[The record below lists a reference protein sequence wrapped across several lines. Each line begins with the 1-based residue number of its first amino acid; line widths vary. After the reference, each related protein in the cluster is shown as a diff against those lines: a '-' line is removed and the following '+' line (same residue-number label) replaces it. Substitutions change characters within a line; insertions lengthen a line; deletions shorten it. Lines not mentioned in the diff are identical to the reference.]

1 MVTPADTVST
11 TEAVVDSPSV
21 EAAEE
26 SFVASDVSEAQVY
39 QLGPDDILD
48 EETPAESP
56 EEDQPVAVA
65 SEPEATDEPE
75 ETASEPVAEETTE
88 EPAEETDTEEAAPPV
103 NIRDTEEFRNL
114 QASADRQIA
123 AAQAEARQVA
133 AQAAEAASQQ
143 AIEVQVEAHRRDL
156 ARFYDEQGLTP
167 DMYAQRVAEAGDNLA
182 GRLRSE
188 AQAEQLNEA
197 QAAQQQQVV
206 QQNQNAAMG
215 MLTAFTKDLT
225 EKHNLSEPIETAL
238 NKVAAFGVTRI
249 TEFQDANNALSPE
262 FSYLGEA
269 IAEIAAEAG
278 KVASSR
284 AETASAEAKKSVVP
298 AGGPENQLDS
308 GGSQSGS
315 QSDAQF
321 MADYAAGRS
330 DDTARAI
337 AIQQKRGN
345 M

>member
-1 MVTPADTVST
+1 LVTPADTVST

-75 ETASEPVAEETTE
+75 ETASEPAAE
-88 EPAEETDTEEAAPPV
+88 EPAEEVASPV

-143 AIEVQVEAHRRDL
+143 VIETQVEAHRRDL
-156 ARFYDEQGLTP
+156 ATFYDQQGLTP

-197 QAAQQQQVV
+197 QTAQQQQVV

-249 TEFQDANNALSPE
+249 SEFQDANNALSPE

>member
-75 ETASEPVAEETTE
+75 ETASEPAAE
-88 EPAEETDTEEAAPPV
+88 EPAEEVASPV

-123 AAQAEARQVA
+123 AAQAEARQIA
-133 AQAAEAASQQ
+133 AQAAQAVSQQ
-143 AIEVQVEAHRRDL
+143 AIETQVEAHRRDL
-156 ARFYDEQGLTP
+156 ATFYDQQGLTP

-188 AQAEQLNEA
+188 AQAEQLTEA
-197 QAAQQQQVV
+197 QTAQQQQVV

-238 NKVAAFGVTRI
+238 NKVAAFGITRI
-249 TEFQDANNALSPE
+249 SEFQDANNALSPE

-278 KVASSR
+278 KVATSR

>member
-39 QLGPDDILD
+39 QLGPDDALD

-75 ETASEPVAEETTE
+75 ETASEPAAE
-88 EPAEETDTEEAAPPV
+88 EPAEEVASPV

-143 AIEVQVEAHRRDL
+143 VIETQVEAHRRDL
-156 ARFYDEQGLTP
+156 ATFYDQQGLTP

-188 AQAEQLNEA
+188 AQAEQLTEA
-197 QAAQQQQVV
+197 QTAQQQQVV

-238 NKVAAFGVTRI
+238 NKVAAFGITRI
-249 TEFQDANNALSPE
+249 SEFQDANNALSPE

-278 KVASSR
+278 KVATSR

-337 AIQQKRGN
+337 SIQQKRGN

>member
-88 EPAEETDTEEAAPPV
+88 ETDTEEAAPPV

-156 ARFYDEQGLTP
+156 ASFYDQQGLTP

-188 AQAEQLNEA
+188 AQAVQLNEA

>member
-75 ETASEPVAEETTE
+75 ETASEPAAE
-88 EPAEETDTEEAAPPV
+88 EPAEEVASPV

-123 AAQAEARQVA
+123 AAQAATRQAQADAAA
-133 AQAAEAASQQ
+133 AQSAQ
-143 AIEVQVEAHRRDL
+143 AIETQVEANRREL
-156 ARFYDEQGLTP
+156 VQFYEQQGITP
-167 DMYAQRVAEAGDNLA
+167 DVYAQRVAEAGENLA
-182 GRLRSE
+182 GRLQS
-188 AQAEQLNEA
+188 EA
-197 QAAQQQQVV
+197 QAAQATEAQQAQQQQAVR
-206 QQNQNAAMG
+206 QNQETAYG
-215 MLTAFTKDLT
+215 RLTAFTKELT
-225 EKHNLSEPIETAL
+225 DTHSLSEPVANSLNQIAAL
-238 NKVAAFGVTRI
+238 GSV
-249 TEFQDANNALSPE
+249 
-262 FSYLGEA
+262 A
-269 IAEIAAEAG
+269 IAEFEDAEGNPSQAYLLVGQAMANIAEEVG
-278 KVASSR
+278 KTVASQV
-284 AETASAEAKKSVVP
+284 ETATAEAKLAAVP
-298 AGGPENQLDS
+298 AGGPENTLDS
-308 GGSQSGS
+308 GGAQSGS

>member
-75 ETASEPVAEETTE
+75 ETASEPAAE
-88 EPAEETDTEEAAPPV
+88 EPAEEVASPV

-143 AIEVQVEAHRRDL
+143 VIETQVEAHRRDL
-156 ARFYDEQGLTP
+156 ATFYDEQGLTP

-188 AQAEQLNEA
+188 AQAEQLTEA
-197 QAAQQQQVV
+197 QTAQQQQVV

-238 NKVAAFGVTRI
+238 NKVAAFGITRI
-249 TEFQDANNALSPE
+249 SEFQDANNALSPE

-278 KVASSR
+278 KVATSR

>member
-75 ETASEPVAEETTE
+75 ETASEPAAE
-88 EPAEETDTEEAAPPV
+88 EPAEEVASPV

-143 AIEVQVEAHRRDL
+143 VIETQVEAHRRDL
-156 ARFYDEQGLTP
+156 ATFYDQQGLTP

-197 QAAQQQQVV
+197 QTAQQQQVV

-249 TEFQDANNALSPE
+249 SEFQDANNALSPE

>member
-1 MVTPADTVST
+1 
-11 TEAVVDSPSV
+11 
-21 EAAEE
+21 
-26 SFVASDVSEAQVY
+26 
-39 QLGPDDILD
+39 
-48 EETPAESP
+48 
-56 EEDQPVAVA
+56 
-65 SEPEATDEPE
+65 
-75 ETASEPVAEETTE
+75 
-88 EPAEETDTEEAAPPV
+88 
-103 NIRDTEEFRNL
+103 
-114 QASADRQIA
+114 
-123 AAQAEARQVA
+123 
-133 AQAAEAASQQ
+133 
-143 AIEVQVEAHRRDL
+143 
-156 ARFYDEQGLTP
+156 
-167 DMYAQRVAEAGDNLA
+167 MYAQRVAEAGDNLA

-188 AQAEQLNEA
+188 AQAEQLTEA
-197 QAAQQQQVV
+197 QTAQQQQVV

-249 TEFQDANNALSPE
+249 SEFQDANNALSPE

-321 MADYAAGRS
+321 MADYAAGRT

-337 AIQQKRGN
+337 SIQQKRGN

>member
-75 ETASEPVAEETTE
+75 ETASEPAAE
-88 EPAEETDTEEAAPPV
+88 EPAEEVASPV

-143 AIEVQVEAHRRDL
+143 VIETQVEAHRRDL
-156 ARFYDEQGLTP
+156 ATFYDQQGLTP

-197 QAAQQQQVV
+197 QTAQQQQVV

-249 TEFQDANNALSPE
+249 SEFQDANNALSPE

-278 KVASSR
+278 KVATSR

>member
-75 ETASEPVAEETTE
+75 ETASEPAAE
-88 EPAEETDTEEAAPPV
+88 EPAEEVASPV

-143 AIEVQVEAHRRDL
+143 VIETQVEAHRRDL
-156 ARFYDEQGLTP
+156 ATFYDEQGLTP

-197 QAAQQQQVV
+197 QTAQQQQVV

-238 NKVAAFGVTRI
+238 NKVAAFGITRI
-249 TEFQDANNALSPE
+249 SEFQDANNALSPE

>member
-1 MVTPADTVST
+1 LVTPADTVST

-39 QLGPDDILD
+39 QLGPDDALD
-48 EETPAESP
+48 EETPAETL

-75 ETASEPVAEETTE
+75 ETASEPATE
-88 EPAEETDTEEAAPPV
+88 EPAEEVASPV

-123 AAQAEARQVA
+123 AAQTEARQVA

-143 AIEVQVEAHRRDL
+143 VIETQVEAHRRDL
-156 ARFYDEQGLTP
+156 ATFYDEQGLTP

-188 AQAEQLNEA
+188 AQAEQLTEA
-197 QAAQQQQVV
+197 QTAQQSQVV

-238 NKVAAFGVTRI
+238 NKVAAFGITRI
-249 TEFQDANNALSPE
+249 SEFQDANNGLSPE

-278 KVASSR
+278 KVATSR

-315 QSDAQF
+315 QSDTQF

-337 AIQQKRGN
+337 SIQQKRGN

>member
-1 MVTPADTVST
+1 LVTPADTVST
-11 TEAVVDSPSV
+11 TEAVVDSPLV

-39 QLGPDDILD
+39 QLGPDDALD
-48 EETPAESP
+48 EETPAETL

-75 ETASEPVAEETTE
+75 ETASEPATE
-88 EPAEETDTEEAAPPV
+88 EPAEEVASPV

-123 AAQAEARQVA
+123 AAQTEARQVA

-143 AIEVQVEAHRRDL
+143 VIETQVEAHRRDL
-156 ARFYDEQGLTP
+156 ATFYDQQGLTP

-188 AQAEQLNEA
+188 AQAEQLTEA
-197 QAAQQQQVV
+197 QTAQQSQVV
-206 QQNQNAAMG
+206 QQNQNSAMG
-215 MLTAFTKDLT
+215 MMTAFTKDLT

-238 NKVAAFGVTRI
+238 NKVAAFGITRI
-249 TEFQDANNALSPE
+249 SEFQDANNGLSPE

-278 KVASSR
+278 KVATSR

-315 QSDAQF
+315 QSDTQF
-321 MADYAAGRS
+321 MADYAAGRT

-337 AIQQKRGN
+337 SIQQKRGN

>member
-21 EAAEE
+21 ETAEE

-88 EPAEETDTEEAAPPV
+88 ETDTEEAAPPV

-156 ARFYDEQGLTP
+156 ASFYDEQGLTP

-188 AQAEQLNEA
+188 AQAVQLNEA

-249 TEFQDANNALSPE
+249 SEFQDANNALSPE

>member
-39 QLGPDDILD
+39 QLGPDDALD
-48 EETPAESP
+48 EETPAETL

-75 ETASEPVAEETTE
+75 ETASEPATE
-88 EPAEETDTEEAAPPV
+88 EPAEEVASPV

-123 AAQAEARQVA
+123 AAQTEARQVA

-143 AIEVQVEAHRRDL
+143 VIETQVEAHRRDL
-156 ARFYDEQGLTP
+156 ATFYDEQGLTP

-188 AQAEQLNEA
+188 AQAEQLTEA
-197 QAAQQQQVV
+197 QTAQQSQVV

-238 NKVAAFGVTRI
+238 NKVAAFGITRI
-249 TEFQDANNALSPE
+249 SEFQDANNGLSPE

-278 KVASSR
+278 KVATSR

-315 QSDAQF
+315 QSDTQF
-321 MADYAAGRS
+321 MADYAAGRT

-337 AIQQKRGN
+337 SIQQKRGN

>member
-1 MVTPADTVST
+1 LVTPADTVST

-75 ETASEPVAEETTE
+75 ETASEPAAE
-88 EPAEETDTEEAAPPV
+88 EPAEEVASPV

-143 AIEVQVEAHRRDL
+143 VIETQVEAHRRDL
-156 ARFYDEQGLTP
+156 ATFYDQQGLTP

-182 GRLRSE
+182 GRLQSE

-197 QAAQQQQVV
+197 QTAQQQQVV

-249 TEFQDANNALSPE
+249 SEFQDANNALSPE

>member
-39 QLGPDDILD
+39 QLGPDDALD
-48 EETPAESP
+48 EETPAETL

-75 ETASEPVAEETTE
+75 ETASEPATE
-88 EPAEETDTEEAAPPV
+88 EPAEEVASPV

-123 AAQAEARQVA
+123 AAQTEARQVA

-143 AIEVQVEAHRRDL
+143 VIETQVEAHRRDL
-156 ARFYDEQGLTP
+156 ATFYDQQGLTP

-188 AQAEQLNEA
+188 AQAEQLTEA
-197 QAAQQQQVV
+197 QTAQQSQVV
-206 QQNQNAAMG
+206 QQNQNSAMG
-215 MLTAFTKDLT
+215 MMTAFTKDLT

-238 NKVAAFGVTRI
+238 NKVAAFGITRI
-249 TEFQDANNALSPE
+249 SEFQDANNGLSPE

-278 KVASSR
+278 KVATSR

-315 QSDAQF
+315 QSDTQF
-321 MADYAAGRS
+321 MADYAAGRT

-337 AIQQKRGN
+337 SIQQKRGN

>member
-88 EPAEETDTEEAAPPV
+88 ETDTEEAAPPV

-156 ARFYDEQGLTP
+156 ASFYDEQGLTP

-188 AQAEQLNEA
+188 AQAVQLNEA

-249 TEFQDANNALSPE
+249 SEFQDANNALSPE

>member
-75 ETASEPVAEETTE
+75 ETASEPAAE
-88 EPAEETDTEEAAPPV
+88 EPAEEVASPV

-143 AIEVQVEAHRRDL
+143 VIETQVEAHRRDL
-156 ARFYDEQGLTP
+156 ATFYDQQGLTP

-188 AQAEQLNEA
+188 AQAEQLTEA
-197 QAAQQQQVV
+197 QTAQQQQVV

-238 NKVAAFGVTRI
+238 NKVAAFGITRI
-249 TEFQDANNALSPE
+249 SEFQDANNGLSPE

-278 KVASSR
+278 KVATSR

>member
-75 ETASEPVAEETTE
+75 ETASEPAAE
-88 EPAEETDTEEAAPPV
+88 EPAEEVASPV

-143 AIEVQVEAHRRDL
+143 VIETQVEAHRRDL
-156 ARFYDEQGLTP
+156 ATFYDQQGLTP

-188 AQAEQLNEA
+188 AQAEQLTEA
-197 QAAQQQQVV
+197 QTAQQQQVV

-249 TEFQDANNALSPE
+249 SEFQDANNALSPE

>member
-11 TEAVVDSPSV
+11 TEAVVDSPLV

-48 EETPAESP
+48 EETPAESL

-75 ETASEPVAEETTE
+75 ETASEPAAE
-88 EPAEETDTEEAAPPV
+88 EPAEEVASPV

-123 AAQAEARQVA
+123 AAQTEARQVA

-143 AIEVQVEAHRRDL
+143 VIETQVEAHRRDL
-156 ARFYDEQGLTP
+156 ATFYDEQGLTP

-182 GRLRSE
+182 GRLKSE

-197 QAAQQQQVV
+197 QTAQQQQVV

-238 NKVAAFGVTRI
+238 NKVAAFGITRI
-249 TEFQDANNALSPE
+249 SEFQDANNGLSPE

-278 KVASSR
+278 KVATSR

-298 AGGPENQLDS
+298 AGGPGNQLDS

-337 AIQQKRGN
+337 SIQQKRGN

>member
-75 ETASEPVAEETTE
+75 ETASEPVAEE
-88 EPAEETDTEEAAPPV
+88 PAEETDTEEAAPPV

-143 AIEVQVEAHRRDL
+143 AIETQVEAHRRDL

-298 AGGPENQLDS
+298 AGGSENQLDS
-308 GGSQSGS
+308 GGANRVLSQMHSSWRITPQDEATIQHEPSQSSKNVETCSWG
-315 QSDAQF
+315 
-321 MADYAAGRS
+321 
-330 DDTARAI
+330 
-337 AIQQKRGN
+337 
-345 M
+345 

>member
-75 ETASEPVAEETTE
+75 ETASEPAAE
-88 EPAEETDTEEAAPPV
+88 EPAEEVASPV

-123 AAQAEARQVA
+123 AAQAQARQVS

-143 AIEVQVEAHRRDL
+143 VIETQVEAHRRDL
-156 ARFYDEQGLTP
+156 ATFYDEQGLTP

-188 AQAEQLNEA
+188 AQAEQLTEA
-197 QAAQQQQVV
+197 QTAQQQQVV

-238 NKVAAFGVTRI
+238 NKVAAFGITRI
-249 TEFQDANNALSPE
+249 SEFQDANNALSPE

>member
-75 ETASEPVAEETTE
+75 ETASEPAAE
-88 EPAEETDTEEAAPPV
+88 EPAEEVASPV

-143 AIEVQVEAHRRDL
+143 VIETQVEAHRRDL
-156 ARFYDEQGLTP
+156 ATFYDQQGLTP

-188 AQAEQLNEA
+188 AQAEQLTEA
-197 QAAQQQQVV
+197 QTAQQQQVV

-249 TEFQDANNALSPE
+249 SEFQDANNALSPE

-278 KVASSR
+278 KVATSR

>member
-39 QLGPDDILD
+39 QLGPDDALD

-75 ETASEPVAEETTE
+75 ETASEPAAE
-88 EPAEETDTEEAAPPV
+88 EPAEEVASPV

-143 AIEVQVEAHRRDL
+143 VIETQVEAHRRDL
-156 ARFYDEQGLTP
+156 ATFYDQQGLTP

-197 QAAQQQQVV
+197 QTAQQQQVV

-249 TEFQDANNALSPE
+249 SEFQDANNALSPE

-278 KVASSR
+278 KVATSR

>member
-26 SFVASDVSEAQVY
+26 SLVTSDVSEAQVY
-39 QLGPDDILD
+39 QLGPDDALD
-48 EETPAESP
+48 EETPAETL

-75 ETASEPVAEETTE
+75 ETASEPATE
-88 EPAEETDTEEAAPPV
+88 EPAEEVASPV

-123 AAQAEARQVA
+123 AAQTEARQVA

-143 AIEVQVEAHRRDL
+143 VIETQVEAHRRDL
-156 ARFYDEQGLTP
+156 ATFYDQQGLTP

-188 AQAEQLNEA
+188 AQAEQLTEA
-197 QAAQQQQVV
+197 QTAQQNQVV

-238 NKVAAFGVTRI
+238 NKVAAFGITRI
-249 TEFQDANNALSPE
+249 SEFQDANNGLSPE

-278 KVASSR
+278 KVATSR

-315 QSDAQF
+315 QSDTQF
-321 MADYAAGRS
+321 MADYAAGRT

-337 AIQQKRGN
+337 SIQQKRGN

>member
-1 MVTPADTVST
+1 LVTPADTVST

-75 ETASEPVAEETTE
+75 ETASEPAAE
-88 EPAEETDTEEAAPPV
+88 EPAEEVASPV

-143 AIEVQVEAHRRDL
+143 VIETQVEAHRRDL
-156 ARFYDEQGLTP
+156 ATFYDEQGLTP

-188 AQAEQLNEA
+188 AQAEQLTEA
-197 QAAQQQQVV
+197 QTAQQQQVV

-249 TEFQDANNALSPE
+249 SEFQDANNALSPE

>member
-75 ETASEPVAEETTE
+75 ETASEPAAE
-88 EPAEETDTEEAAPPV
+88 EPAEEVASPV

-143 AIEVQVEAHRRDL
+143 VIETQVEAHRRDL
-156 ARFYDEQGLTP
+156 ATFYDEQGLTP

-188 AQAEQLNEA
+188 AQAEQLTEA
-197 QAAQQQQVV
+197 QTAQQQQVV

-238 NKVAAFGVTRI
+238 NKVAAFGITRI
-249 TEFQDANNALSPE
+249 SEFQDANNALSPE

>member
-39 QLGPDDILD
+39 QLGPDDALD

-75 ETASEPVAEETTE
+75 ETASEPAAE
-88 EPAEETDTEEAAPPV
+88 EPAEEVASPV

-143 AIEVQVEAHRRDL
+143 VIETQVEAHRRDL
-156 ARFYDEQGLTP
+156 ATFYDQQGLTP

-197 QAAQQQQVV
+197 QTAQQQQVV

-238 NKVAAFGVTRI
+238 NKVAAFGITRI
-249 TEFQDANNALSPE
+249 SEFQDANNALSPE

-278 KVASSR
+278 KVATSR

>member
-1 MVTPADTVST
+1 
-11 TEAVVDSPSV
+11 
-21 EAAEE
+21 
-26 SFVASDVSEAQVY
+26 
-39 QLGPDDILD
+39 
-48 EETPAESP
+48 
-56 EEDQPVAVA
+56 
-65 SEPEATDEPE
+65 
-75 ETASEPVAEETTE
+75 
-88 EPAEETDTEEAAPPV
+88 
-103 NIRDTEEFRNL
+103 
-114 QASADRQIA
+114 
-123 AAQAEARQVA
+123 
-133 AQAAEAASQQ
+133 
-143 AIEVQVEAHRRDL
+143 
-156 ARFYDEQGLTP
+156 
-167 DMYAQRVAEAGDNLA
+167 MYAQRVAEAGDNLA

-188 AQAEQLNEA
+188 AQAEQLTEA
-197 QAAQQQQVV
+197 QTAQQSQVV

-238 NKVAAFGVTRI
+238 NKVAAFGITRI
-249 TEFQDANNALSPE
+249 SEFQDANNGLSPE

-278 KVASSR
+278 KVATSR

-315 QSDAQF
+315 QSDTQF

-337 AIQQKRGN
+337 SIQQKRGN

>member
-75 ETASEPVAEETTE
+75 ETASEPAAE
-88 EPAEETDTEEAAPPV
+88 EPAEEVASPV

-143 AIEVQVEAHRRDL
+143 VIETQVEAHRRDL
-156 ARFYDEQGLTP
+156 ATFYDQQGLTP

-188 AQAEQLNEA
+188 AQAEQLTEA
-197 QAAQQQQVV
+197 QTAQQQQVV

-238 NKVAAFGVTRI
+238 NKVAAFGITRI
-249 TEFQDANNALSPE
+249 SEFQDANNALSPE

-278 KVASSR
+278 KVATSR

>member
-26 SFVASDVSEAQVY
+26 SLVTSDVSEAQVY

-48 EETPAESP
+48 EEPPAESL

-75 ETASEPVAEETTE
+75 ETASEPAAEEV
-88 EPAEETDTEEAAPPV
+88 ASPV

-123 AAQAEARQVA
+123 AAQTEARQVA

-143 AIEVQVEAHRRDL
+143 VIETQDEAHRRDL
-156 ARFYDEQGLTP
+156 ATFYDQQGLTP

-188 AQAEQLNEA
+188 AQAEQLTEA
-197 QAAQQQQVV
+197 QTAQQNQVV

-238 NKVAAFGVTRI
+238 NKVAAFGITRI
-249 TEFQDANNALSPE
+249 SEFQDANNGLSPE

-278 KVASSR
+278 KVATSR

-315 QSDAQF
+315 QSDTQF
-321 MADYAAGRS
+321 MADYAAGRT

-337 AIQQKRGN
+337 SIQQKRGN

>member
-11 TEAVVDSPSV
+11 TETVVDSPSV

-26 SFVASDVSEAQVY
+26 SLVTSDVSEAQVY
-39 QLGPDDILD
+39 QLGPDDALD
-48 EETPAESP
+48 EETPAETL

-75 ETASEPVAEETTE
+75 ETASEPAAE
-88 EPAEETDTEEAAPPV
+88 EPAEEVASPV

-123 AAQAEARQVA
+123 AAQAQARQVS

-143 AIEVQVEAHRRDL
+143 VIETQVEAHRRDL
-156 ARFYDEQGLTP
+156 ATFYDEQGLTP

-188 AQAEQLNEA
+188 AQAEQLTEA
-197 QAAQQQQVV
+197 QTAQQNQVV

-238 NKVAAFGVTRI
+238 NKVAAFGITRI
-249 TEFQDANNALSPE
+249 SEFQDANNALSPE

-278 KVASSR
+278 KVATSR

-315 QSDAQF
+315 QSDVQF
-321 MADYAAGRS
+321 MADYAAGRT

-337 AIQQKRGN
+337 SIQQKRGN

>member
-75 ETASEPVAEETTE
+75 ETASEPAAE
-88 EPAEETDTEEAAPPV
+88 EPAEEVASPV

-143 AIEVQVEAHRRDL
+143 VIETQVEAHRRDL
-156 ARFYDEQGLTP
+156 ATFYDQQGLTP

-197 QAAQQQQVV
+197 QTAQQQQVV

-238 NKVAAFGVTRI
+238 NKVAAFGITRI
-249 TEFQDANNALSPE
+249 SEFQDANNALSPE

-278 KVASSR
+278 KVATSR

>member
-1 MVTPADTVST
+1 LVTPADTVST

-75 ETASEPVAEETTE
+75 ETASEPAAE
-88 EPAEETDTEEAAPPV
+88 EPAEEVASPV

-143 AIEVQVEAHRRDL
+143 VIETQVEAHRRDL
-156 ARFYDEQGLTP
+156 ATFYDQQGLTP

-188 AQAEQLNEA
+188 AQAEQLTEA
-197 QAAQQQQVV
+197 QTAQQQQVV

-249 TEFQDANNALSPE
+249 SEFQDANNALSPE

>member
-11 TEAVVDSPSV
+11 TEAVVDSPLV

-48 EETPAESP
+48 EETPAETL

-75 ETASEPVAEETTE
+75 ETASEPAAE
-88 EPAEETDTEEAAPPV
+88 EPAEEVASPV

-123 AAQAEARQVA
+123 AAQTEARQVA

-143 AIEVQVEAHRRDL
+143 VIETQVEAHRRDL
-156 ARFYDEQGLTP
+156 ATFYDEQGLTP

-188 AQAEQLNEA
+188 AQAEQLTEA
-197 QAAQQQQVV
+197 QTAQQSQVV

-238 NKVAAFGVTRI
+238 NKVAAFGITRI
-249 TEFQDANNALSPE
+249 SEFQDANNGLSPE

-269 IAEIAAEAG
+269 IADIAAEAG
-278 KVASSR
+278 KVATSR

-315 QSDAQF
+315 QSDTQF
-321 MADYAAGRS
+321 MADYAAGRT

-337 AIQQKRGN
+337 SIQQKRGN

>member
-48 EETPAESP
+48 EETSAESP

-75 ETASEPVAEETTE
+75 ETASEPAAE
-88 EPAEETDTEEAAPPV
+88 EPAEEVASPV
-103 NIRDTEEFRNL
+103 NIRDTEEFSNL

-143 AIEVQVEAHRRDL
+143 VIETQVEAHRRDL
-156 ARFYDEQGLTP
+156 ATFYDQQGLTP

-188 AQAEQLNEA
+188 AQAEQLTEA
-197 QAAQQQQVV
+197 QTAQQQQVV

-238 NKVAAFGVTRI
+238 NKVAAFGITRI
-249 TEFQDANNALSPE
+249 SEFQDANNALSPE

-278 KVASSR
+278 KVATSR

>member
-75 ETASEPVAEETTE
+75 ETASEPATE
-88 EPAEETDTEEAAPPV
+88 EPAEEVASPV

-143 AIEVQVEAHRRDL
+143 VIETQVEAHRRDL
-156 ARFYDEQGLTP
+156 ATFYDQQGLTP

-197 QAAQQQQVV
+197 QTAQQQQVV

-238 NKVAAFGVTRI
+238 NKVAAFGITRI
-249 TEFQDANNALSPE
+249 SEFQDANNALSPE

>member
-39 QLGPDDILD
+39 QLGPDDALD
-48 EETPAESP
+48 EETPAETL

-75 ETASEPVAEETTE
+75 ETASEPATE
-88 EPAEETDTEEAAPPV
+88 EPAEEVASPV

-123 AAQAEARQVA
+123 AAQTEARQVA

-143 AIEVQVEAHRRDL
+143 VIETQVEAHRRDL
-156 ARFYDEQGLTP
+156 ATFYDQQGLTP

-188 AQAEQLNEA
+188 AQAEQLTEA
-197 QAAQQQQVV
+197 QTAQQSQVV

-238 NKVAAFGVTRI
+238 NKVAAFGITRI
-249 TEFQDANNALSPE
+249 SEFQDANNGLSPE

-278 KVASSR
+278 KVATSR

-315 QSDAQF
+315 QSDTQF
-321 MADYAAGRS
+321 MADYAAGRT

-337 AIQQKRGN
+337 SIQQKRGN

>member
-1 MVTPADTVST
+1 
-11 TEAVVDSPSV
+11 
-21 EAAEE
+21 
-26 SFVASDVSEAQVY
+26 
-39 QLGPDDILD
+39 
-48 EETPAESP
+48 
-56 EEDQPVAVA
+56 
-65 SEPEATDEPE
+65 
-75 ETASEPVAEETTE
+75 
-88 EPAEETDTEEAAPPV
+88 
-103 NIRDTEEFRNL
+103 
-114 QASADRQIA
+114 
-123 AAQAEARQVA
+123 
-133 AQAAEAASQQ
+133 
-143 AIEVQVEAHRRDL
+143 
-156 ARFYDEQGLTP
+156 
-167 DMYAQRVAEAGDNLA
+167 MYAQRVAEAGDNLA

-308 GGSQSGS
+308 GGANRVLSQMHSSWRITPQDEATTQHEPSQSS
-315 QSDAQF
+315 KTWKHV
-321 MADYAAGRS
+321 AGDRLLTGEQYGNR
-330 DDTARAI
+330 DDI
-337 AIQQKRGN
+337 YILSC
-345 M
+345 

>member
-26 SFVASDVSEAQVY
+26 SLVTSDVSEAQVY

-48 EETPAESP
+48 EETPAESL

-75 ETASEPVAEETTE
+75 ETASEPAAEEV
-88 EPAEETDTEEAAPPV
+88 ASPV

-123 AAQAEARQVA
+123 AAQTEARQVA

-143 AIEVQVEAHRRDL
+143 VIETQVEAHRRDL
-156 ARFYDEQGLTP
+156 ATFYDQQGLTP

-182 GRLRSE
+182 GRLKSE
-188 AQAEQLNEA
+188 AQAEQLTEA
-197 QAAQQQQVV
+197 QTAQQSQVV

-238 NKVAAFGVTRI
+238 NKVAAFGITRI
-249 TEFQDANNALSPE
+249 SEFQDANNGLSPE

-278 KVASSR
+278 KVATSR

-315 QSDAQF
+315 QSDTQF

-337 AIQQKRGN
+337 SIQQKRGN